1 MDYYKNM
8 DAHDGPKL
16 VNNPLNTPDLQ
27 LISSNNKGNQSLFTY
42 R

>member
-8 DAHDGPKL
+8 DAHDDPKL
-16 VNNPLNTPDLQ
+16 VNNPLNAPDLQ
-27 LISSNNKGNQSLFTY
+27 LSSNNKGNRSLFTY